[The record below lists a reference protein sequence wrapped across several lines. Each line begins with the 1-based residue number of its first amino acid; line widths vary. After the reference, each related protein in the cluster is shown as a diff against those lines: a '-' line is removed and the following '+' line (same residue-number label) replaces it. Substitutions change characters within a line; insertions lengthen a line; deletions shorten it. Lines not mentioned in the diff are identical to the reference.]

1 MAQPLIDHG
10 RLVALSSQR
19 MRADYSHY
27 LVYPAR
33 SERHPAL
40 ATFRAWL
47 LDAAAAYARET
58 SRPKKQA
65 PRPRR
70 TRRRAR

>member
-1 MAQPLIDHG
+1 
-10 RLVALSSQR
+10 

-40 ATFRAWL
+40 AAFRTWL

-58 SRPKKQA
+58 AGPKKRPA
-65 PRPRR
+65 PRARA
-70 TRRRAR
+70 RRRAR

>member
-1 MAQPLIDHG
+1 
-10 RLVALSSQR
+10 

-58 SRPKKQA
+58 ARPKK
-65 PRPRR
+65 RPA
-70 TRRRAR
+70 RRARTARRPR